1 MKKNMS
7 VFFILCRFLGMV
19 YCLAPLSAQNVADS
33 GNAMFHY
40 NLGNEHM
47 GNAHY
52 HAAIEEYT
60 ATLSIMPDYHRAFS
74 RRGNA
79 HFYLDNY
86 TQAIEDYTQAIRLM
100 PNNPNAYFDRGLAYF
115 HTNDL
120 ESAIADW
127 QVVLQFEQESLPATH
142 NIDVASRVQQQL
154 PHGTQVAASEPPLI
168 LNFNVPET
176 IHVITEPPAPAVTS
190 QPETVT
196 IITPNPLPVTIVP
209 APAPEPA
216 PPVQAAVVPAPVPE
230 PAPPVQAAVMPAPA
244 PESAPPVQAAVVPAP
259 APEPAPPV
267 QAAVVPA
274 PAPESAPPV
283 QAAVVPAPAPEPAPP
298 VQAAAAS
305 QQPVQIEIHTI
316 YLHPETS
323 PSAQQRQY
331 QPEPSQNIHGVRVI
345 PGLPDPNSDKV
356 YRIQVGRW
364 YTEETASYIA
374 KRLQSAGFNTAL
386 ESNRG
391 VYWVYA
397 VDVPASITYF
407 AIQRMGVLSIP
418 EVRFW
423 E

>member
-216 PPVQAAVVPAPVPE
+216 PPVQAAVVPAP
-230 PAPPVQAAVMPAPA
+230 
-244 PESAPPVQAAVVPAP
+244 
-259 APEPAPPV
+259 
-267 QAAVVPA
+267 
-274 PAPESAPPV
+274 
-283 QAAVVPAPAPEPAPP
+283 APEPAPP